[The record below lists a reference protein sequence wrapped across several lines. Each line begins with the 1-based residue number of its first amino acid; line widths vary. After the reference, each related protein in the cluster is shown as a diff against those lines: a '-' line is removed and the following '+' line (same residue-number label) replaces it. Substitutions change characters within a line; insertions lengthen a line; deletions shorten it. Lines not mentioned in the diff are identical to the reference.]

1 MNKPGDMDKIH
12 GYAIQKT
19 VLFENGAGV
28 ALGENPNAPNPYVT
42 WRFQQ
47 ENGTRDYFW
56 GHYHNTREAAEANF
70 TDRAANYKQLYQV
83 REVAPQKQSVRAKLM
98 QTASTTEGRSKDL
111 PSKNIHHGH
120 DR

>member
-42 WRFQQ
+42 SRLQQ
-47 ENGTRDYFW
+47 ENCTRDYFW
-56 GHYHNTREAAEANF
+56 VHYHNTREAAEADF
-70 TDRAANYKQLYQV
+70 TDRAAIYKQLYQV

-98 QTASTTEGRSKDL
+98 QTASTTEGRSKAL
-111 PSKNIHHGH
+111 PSKHIHHGH